1 MVVDG
6 LGQEPLI
13 PDLLEVMIVGK
24 CLPHPTVS
32 HHDKRRA
39 VRETEGFVGVPLE
52 HLPGFVFPLWS
63 NMDDRD
69 QATGTNVFP
78 EFDRNVMPCPM
89 QQQGVRLIEHE
100 IARHMAC
107 PCGQQGPV
115 ERCGRLLEAIPFVL
129 QRHPATCGH
138 EDLSHGF
145 RAP

>member
-1 MVVDG
+1 
-6 LGQEPLI
+6 LI

-24 CLPHPTVS
+24 RLPHPTVS

-39 VRETEGFVGVPLE
+39 VRETEGFISVPLE

-63 NMDDRD
+63 NTDNRD

-78 EFDRNVMPCPM
+78 KFDRNVMPCPM
-89 QQQGVRLIEHE
+89 QQQGICFIEHE
-100 IARHMAC
+100 IARHIAS

-115 ERCGRLLEAIPFVL
+115 ECSSRLLERIAFVL
-129 QRHPATCGH
+129 ERHPATRIH
-138 EDLSHGF
+138 EDLAHGF